1 MIDIMFVYFP
11 CFSNSVEYTTQLDDC
26 ISFIEDDLVN
36 GHDVLMFGDVNF
48 ECQLNNA
55 GYKQCTSVLSS
66 YGMRHCDEFITD
78 ISLQPVTYFDD
89 NLNHSSF
96 IDHMFVSDSFRSH
109 VVAAEIYDSGTNL
122 SDHRPLVLC
131 IRCI

>member
-1 MIDIMFVYFP
+1 MLDI
-11 CFSNSVEYTTQLDDC
+11 NSV
-26 ISFIEDDLVN
+26 LVYYQA
-36 GHDVLMFGDVNF
+36 MAC
-48 ECQLNNA
+48 E
-55 GYKQCTSVLSS
+55 
-66 YGMRHCDEFITD
+66 MRHCDEFITD